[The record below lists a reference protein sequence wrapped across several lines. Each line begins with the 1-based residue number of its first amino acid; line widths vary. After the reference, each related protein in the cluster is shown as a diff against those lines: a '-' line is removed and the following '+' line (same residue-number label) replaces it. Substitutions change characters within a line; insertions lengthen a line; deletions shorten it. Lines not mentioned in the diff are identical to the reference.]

1 MKYIFLDYR
10 FHQIAMPSA
19 GKNSGEKVARNA
31 NTITKAATPPVTAKA
46 FARISL
52 ISPKKYH

>member
-1 MKYIFLDYR
+1 
-10 FHQIAMPSA
+10 MPSA
-19 GKNSGEKVARNA
+19 GKNSGEKVARNT